1 MIIHHAGKYIRSFK
15 IRLSTNLWLHRLV
28 LLISIIIATL
38 MSSGTDEFFLE
49 TLQNFLCSCQ
59 KSLSS
64 FLVGFF
70 RDWRVPC
77 GLPRAFTSPGVDT
90 DVMWTLILSFIF
102 NSCLYTIVPTILCR
116 YFYPVLYSFIHFR
129 LTIEIS
135 FLLVLHLRGEP
146 GSVFSMTSLHIECC
160 YNVHSNFLL
169 FLQILSPASQV
180 LHLFS
185 RAFLVDLCWALCII
199 FNVLLGPKPLQ
210 CSRCGP
216 AVVSFSQPTGWVLTN
231 PVHFLLGFI
240 AARVLCSSM
249 FCLLSTSVQVQAVL
263 PAVLQSV
270 LVPGIFLTKVQV
282 FALSWDSC
290 QWFLLSL

>member
-1 MIIHHAGKYIRSFK
+1 
-15 IRLSTNLWLHRLV
+15 
-28 LLISIIIATL
+28 

-64 FLVGFF
+64 FLAGFF
-70 RDWRVPC
+70 RDWRVHC

-146 GSVFSMTSLHIECC
+146 GSVFSMTSLQIECC

-169 FLQILSPASQV
+169 TNPQPGLTSASP
-180 LHLFS
+180 LFTG
-185 RAFLVDLCWALCII
+185 
-199 FNVLLGPKPLQ
+199 LLGG
-210 CSRCGP
+210 S
-216 AVVSFSQPTGWVLTN
+216 
-231 PVHFLLGFI
+231 LLGSLHHFQCTAGPQTI
-240 AARVLCSSM
+240 AVFQMWSS
-249 FCLLSTSVQVQAVL
+249 
-263 PAVLQSV
+263 
-270 LVPGIFLTKVQV
+270 
-282 FALSWDSC
+282 SC
-290 QWFLLSL
+290 FLLSAHWLGSY